1 MYKVKGNLKKAINKI
16 MRMLHKTN
24 HVRIS
29 FVSFE
34 RSFATKLPNSH
45 SLNSYKA
52 LGRQTL
58 LHPIVLL
65 ELAQ

>member
-1 MYKVKGNLKKAINKI
+1 MC
-16 MRMLHKTN
+16 MLHKTN
-24 HVRIS
+24 HVKIS

-34 RSFATKLPNSH
+34 RSFATKLPNSN

-58 LHPIVLL
+58 LHPLVLL